1 MIKTNYFINMM
12 KVFILLISLSLS
24 AADITVPLGGNIQ
37 DALDD
42 VGSSGGGTVTLAS
55 GTFTITSSLK
65 ISSNTKLQGS
75 GIYGTT
81 IKTTQNIKMIV
92 QSGSGL
98 KNITIQ
104 NLTLTGTNASDGGGI
119 EIISYGADHDT
130 VKISSVRCYKTGWG
144 VHIKGVK
151 NVLVENCDFSE
162 NGTAGKEGFAHNMYL
177 RRCYGAIVRNSTFN
191 NSTSANGINI
201 SYSED
206 IEIYNCEMSGN
217 YFRGVRAA
225 DTEGYLVH
233 DCIITDNGDF
243 GLGANSENFTTR
255 DIDWKN
261 NCVANNAKDGIYA
274 KSGATG
280 EISNCN
286 SYGNGDDYDVTSA
299 VSQSSNVSD
308 SSETCENPVE
318 PPTCNSHDAFS
329 QIEAEDF
336 CEQSGIQT
344 GSTNSFVGWINN
356 GDSVQYENVDFGSGA
371 NSIEISA
378 SSGTSG
384 GTIEVRQG
392 SVSGTLLGT
401 VEVTNTGSFTS
412 WETFTA
418 SISQVSG
425 AQDIYLVFTG
435 GSGYLLDV
443 DWFRFLEDTTV
454 NPCSSPLAAIT
465 PPSNLIGGINYDY
478 YEGSWNSL
486 PNFSSLTPVS
496 SGIASSIDLNNA
508 TSTDNFGLRF
518 NGYIN
523 ILSDGDYTFY
533 TTSDDGSSL
542 WVDGIKI
549 VDNDGLHAAREEYG
563 IICLETGYHQIE
575 VQFFEKTGGNV
586 LSVAYEGPG
595 ITKQNISNLYGT
607 SESEGCS
614 IPWTDDDF
622 TISDQMVNYSSGVI
636 DISCASTS
644 LEVSMDIEGIGSMED
659 ADYLNIYYSI
669 NGGSPQIISENVNA
683 FSQKTVSVNGITGN
697 TIEIIINGATSVA
710 SETYYISNINISEG
724 TSDKIDQTISF
735 GTLPIKQVGDSD
747 FSPDA
752 TASSDLSVSYTS
764 SNTNVATIVNG
775 NIHIVSDG
783 ISTITASQ
791 AGNNTYNAAP
801 NVTRT
806 LTVNP
811 IDNNNTITIQ
821 ENTIGF
827 CSYDGSIDNNHSGHT
842 GTGFVNT
849 DNALGNGIDW
859 KLDGLA
865 GSYTITWR
873 YTSTSNRSGKLV
885 VDGSTVASNIA
896 FNTTGSWTSWQTE
909 SVTVNLS
916 GGVKDVR
923 LEATNSSGLGNIDYM
938 EVTGPNVSALSCTT
952 IGGDCS
958 DFFGGLSITQTNPGC
973 SNNNGQ
979 IIINFKDSD
988 AYTQI
993 QLSIDGGNSYPIT
1006 INDNAGSYSFTGL
1019 SNAEYQVAAR
1029 YAGGDCEYNIAHLI
1043 LIKDCGDI
1051 PLNPGGVSWHDSYE
1065 ANGFCWCS
1073 TNFDH
1078 NLGSKKVIVNGTQYS
1093 VVDICDELE
1102 KHPLFRSRNNGDN
1115 IYNDVQCGNGPI
1127 NDSSDEPLC
1136 PGRVD
1141 MGVEGCLLRGVRWD
1155 MEWLAGRDRFQG
1167 NNKSPDGTVKE
1178 APIVYPN
1185 PLNNSDL
1192 LNITVSGSGLA
1203 RVEVYNLAGL
1213 RIHSESVKGES
1224 AALDLQHL
1232 NTGVYIL
1239 KILDNKKTYFSK
1251 ISIQK

>member
-1 MIKTNYFINMM
+1 MDKTNYLINIT
-12 KVFILLISLSLS
+12 KVFILLINLSLS

-75 GIYGTT
+75 GTYGTT

-92 QSGSGL
+92 QSGNGL

-130 VKISSVRCYKTGWG
+130 VKISSVRCYNTGWG

-177 RRCYGAIVRNSTFN
+177 RRCYGAVVRNSTFN

-280 EISNCN
+280 KISNCN

-308 SSETCENPVE
+308 SSETCENTVDV
-318 PPTCNSHDAFS
+318 CDSHDAFS

-344 GSTNSFVGWINN
+344 GTANSFVGWVND
-356 GDSVQYENVDFGSGA
+356 GDWVEYENVDFGSGA

-384 GTIEVRQG
+384 GTIEIRQG
-392 SVSGTLLGT
+392 SVSGTLLGAA
-401 VEVTNTGSFTS
+401 EVTNTGSFTS
-412 WETFTA
+412 WETLTA

-425 AQDIYLVFTG
+425 EQDIYFVFTG

-443 DWFRFLEDTTV
+443 DWFKFLEDTTT
-454 NPCSSPLAAIT
+454 NPCNSPLAAIT
-465 PPSNLIGGINYDY
+465 PPSNLTGGINYDY

-496 SGIASSIDLNNA
+496 SGLASSIDLSNA
-508 TSTDNFGLRF
+508 TSGDNFGLTF
-518 NGYIN
+518 DGYIN
-523 ILSDGDYTFY
+523 IPNDGSYTFY
-533 TTSDDGSSL
+533 TTSDDGSTL
-542 WVDGIKI
+542 WIDGIKV
-549 VDNDGLHAAREEYG
+549 VDNDGLHGAREESG
-563 IICLETGYHQIE
+563 TICLEAGYHQIE

-595 ITKQNISNLYGT
+595 ITKQNISNLYVT
-607 SESEGCS
+607 SDSEGCS
-614 IPWTDDDF
+614 IPWTDNDF

-644 LEVSMDIEGIGSMED
+644 LKVSMDIEGMGSMED
-659 ADYLNIYYSI
+659 SDYLNIYYSI
-669 NGGSPQIISENVNA
+669 NGGSPQVISENVNA
-683 FSQKTVSVNGITGN
+683 FSEKTVSVNDITGSN
-697 TIEIIINGATSVA
+697 IEIIINGATSVA
-710 SETYYISNINISEG
+710 SETYYISNISISE
-724 TSDKIDQTISF
+724 
-735 GTLPIKQVGDSD
+735 
-747 FSPDA
+747 
-752 TASSDLSVSYTS
+752 
-764 SNTNVATIVNG
+764 
-775 NIHIVSDG
+775 
-783 ISTITASQ
+783 ST
-791 AGNNTYNAAP
+791 
-801 NVTRT
+801 
-806 LTVNP
+806 
-811 IDNNNTITIQ
+811 IDNNNTVTIQ
-821 ENTIGF
+821 EEETGF
-827 CSYDGSIDNNHSGHT
+827 CSYDGSIDNNHNGHT

-849 DNALGNGIDW
+849 ANALGNGIDW
-859 KLDGLA
+859 KIDGSA

-873 YTSTSNRSGKLV
+873 YASTSNRSAKLV
-885 VDGSTVASNIA
+885 VDGSTVANNIS
-896 FNTTGSWTSWQTE
+896 FNTTGSWTTWETE

-916 GGVKDVR
+916 AGVKDLR

-938 EVTGPNVSALSCTT
+938 VVTGPNVSALACTT

-979 IIINFKDSD
+979 IIINFEDSD

-993 QLSIDGGNSYPIT
+993 QFSIDGGNSYPIT
-1006 INDNAGSYSFTGL
+1006 VNDNAGSYSFTGL

-1043 LIKDCGDI
+1043 LIQDCGDI

-1127 NDSSDEPLC
+1127 NDSDDEPLC

-1155 MEWLAGRDRFQG
+1155 MEWLAGRDRFKG
-1167 NNKSPDGTVKE
+1167 DNKSPEGIAKE
-1178 APIVYPN
+1178 APLVYPN

-1192 LNITVSGSGLA
+1192 LNITISGSVSA
-1203 RVEVYNLAGL
+1203 QVEVYNLAGQRL
-1213 RIHSESVKGES
+1213 HSESIKGGS
-1224 AALDLQHL
+1224 ATLDLKHL
-1232 NTGVYIL
+1232 NTGVYII
-1239 KILDNKKTYFSK
+1239 KILDNKQSYFSK
-1251 ISIQK
+1251 ISIRK

>member
-1 MIKTNYFINMM
+1 MDKTNYLINIT

-75 GIYGTT
+75 GTYGTT

-92 QSGSGL
+92 QSGYGL

-104 NLTLTGTNASDGGGI
+104 NLTLNGTNASDGGGI

-130 VKISSVRCYKTGWG
+130 VKISSVRCYNTGWG

-151 NVLVENCDFSE
+151 NVLVENCDFSK

-177 RRCYGAIVRNSTFN
+177 RRCYGAVVRNSTFN

-206 IEIYNCEMSGN
+206 IEIYDCEMSGN

-233 DCIITDNGDF
+233 NCIITDNGDF

-280 EISNCN
+280 KILNCN

-299 VSQSSNVSD
+299 VSQSSNISD
-308 SSETCENPVE
+308 SSETCEDTVAI
-318 PPTCNSHDAFS
+318 CDSHDAFS

-344 GSTNSFVGWINN
+344 GSTNSFVGWVNN
-356 GDSVQYENVDFGSGA
+356 GDWVQYENVDFGSGA

-384 GTIEVRQG
+384 GTIEIRQG

-418 SISQVSG
+418 SISRVSEE
-425 AQDIYLVFTG
+425 QDIYFVFTG
-435 GSGYLLDV
+435 GNGYLLDI
-443 DWFRFLEDTTV
+443 DWFQFSEDTTA
-454 NPCSSPLAAIT
+454 NPCNSPLADVT
-465 PPSNLIGGINYDY
+465 PPSNLSSGINYKY

-486 PNFSSLTPVS
+486 PNFNSLSPISTGV
-496 SGIASSIDLNNA
+496 ASAIDLSN
-508 TSTDNFGLRF
+508 TRSQDNFGLTF
-518 NGYIN
+518 DGFIN
-523 ILSDGDYTFY
+523 VPSDGSYTFY

-542 WVDGIKI
+542 WIDGVKV
-549 VDNDGLHAAREEYG
+549 VDNDGLHGAREESG
-563 IICLETGYHQIE
+563 TVCLEAGHHKIE

-595 ITKQNISNLYGT
+595 ISKQNV
-607 SESEGCS
+607 
-614 IPWTDDDF
+614 P
-622 TISDQMVNYSSGVI
+622 
-636 DISCASTS
+636 
-644 LEVSMDIEGIGSMED
+644 
-659 ADYLNIYYSI
+659 
-669 NGGSPQIISENVNA
+669 
-683 FSQKTVSVNGITGN
+683 
-697 TIEIIINGATSVA
+697 
-710 SETYYISNINISEG
+710 TYYA
-724 TSDKIDQTISF
+724 
-735 GTLPIKQVGDSD
+735 
-747 FSPDA
+747 A
-752 TASSDLSVSYTS
+752 T
-764 SNTNVATIVNG
+764 
-775 NIHIVSDG
+775 
-783 ISTITASQ
+783 
-791 AGNNTYNAAP
+791 
-801 NVTRT
+801 
-806 LTVNP
+806 
-811 IDNNNTITIQ
+811 NNTITIQ
-821 ENTIGF
+821 EDETGF
-827 CSYDGSIDNNHSGHT
+827 CSYDGSIDNNHTGHT
-842 GTGFVNT
+842 GTGFTNT
-849 DNALGNGIDW
+849 ANAIGNGIDW
-859 KLDGLA
+859 KINGSA
-865 GSYTITWR
+865 GSYTLTWR
-873 YTSTSNRSGKLV
+873 YASTSNRSAKLV

-896 FNTTGSWTSWQTE
+896 FNTTGSWTGWDTE

-916 GGVKDVR
+916 EGVKDIR
-923 LEATNSSGLGNIDYM
+923 LEATNNSGLGNIDYM
-938 EVTGPNVSALSCTT
+938 EVTGSNVSALACTP
-952 IGGDCS
+952 IGEDCS

-979 IIINFKDSD
+979 IIVNFEDSD
-988 AYTQI
+988 VYTQI

-1006 INDNAGSYSFTGL
+1006 VNDNAGSYSFTGL

-1043 LIKDCGDI
+1043 LIQDCGDI

-1155 MEWLAGRDRFQG
+1155 MEWLAGRDRFKT
-1167 NNKSPDGTVKE
+1167 NNKFPEDIAKE
-1178 APIVYPN
+1178 APLVYPN

-1192 LNITVSGSGLA
+1192 LNITVSGLGTA
-1203 RVEVYNLAGL
+1203 RVEIYNLAGL
-1213 RIHSESVKGES
+1213 RIHSENIKGES
-1224 AALDLQHL
+1224 AALDVHNL
-1232 NTGVYIL
+1232 TAGVYII
-1239 KILDNKKTYFSK
+1239 KILDNKQSYFSK
-1251 ISIQK
+1251 ISIQR